1 MGLISTVADQGRGG
15 DTRLAHVTPGEVVI
29 PKEVAALRPDLVAHV
44 GEQIRAMGGN
54 PQSLTVGRGR
64 INPATGIEEFATEA
78 EVTAAYQ
85 NTLGRAPEAAGLAYW
100 MGQDNLSGFQAAAA
114 PELRSRVTATP
125 PPTVATPPP
134 MVAAQAAQT
143 APVVAGVANATL
155 GTAQTRSLDQNEM
168 SGTQLNGLIADNSKY
183 IQNARANALATANDR
198 GLINSSMAAGAGE
211 KAAIESAQPFALQ
224 QAGAV
229 SSYLDKNLANQQQTD
244 LTNASLGTSVSTAN
258 AGYLTDANRAT
269 AANTTAVN
277 TANAGY
283 STDASRTN
291 YTGALDAA
299 KTTAGFQS
307 QAQLQTAADTA
318 AAARLLTSETG
329 ANDRNSAT
337 LIANAADTLARTTS
351 SEVIANLQAE
361 GVNTT
366 AGAAISRDV
375 TSAITNATHDY
386 QVTLNGIAT
395 SGLNEAGKTAAMA
408 DAKAIYKNGI
418 TLTYANANITIPAGL
433 LDGI

>member
-1 MGLISTVADQGRGG
+1 MLGGQQAGLIDSAGNVKANNATGVEHYATLGGQAYAINPDGTVNDSSGARTSARVDASNNVS
-15 DTRLAHVTPGEVVI
+15 LPGATGQYYINGNNEVVAR
-29 PKEVAALRPDLVAHV
+29 PPTVVAR
-44 GEQIRAMGGN
+44 
-54 PQSLTVGRGR
+54 
-64 INPATGIEEFATEA
+64 
-78 EVTAAYQ
+78 
-85 NTLGRAPEAAGLAYW
+85 
-100 MGQDNLSGFQAAAA
+100 
-114 PELRSRVTATP
+114 

-168 SGTQLNGLIADNSKY
+168 SGNQLNGLIADNSKY
-183 IQNARANALATANDR
+183 IQNSRANALATANDR